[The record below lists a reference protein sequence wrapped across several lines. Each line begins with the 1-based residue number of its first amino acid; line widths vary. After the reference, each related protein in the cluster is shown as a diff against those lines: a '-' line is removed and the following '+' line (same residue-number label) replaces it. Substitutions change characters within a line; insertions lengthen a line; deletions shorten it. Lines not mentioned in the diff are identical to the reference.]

1 MLFYLFTYTAVQH
14 DFHIRLCSL
23 RLTETGRVT
32 YRITLGTLPD
42 HPGSPPGFSWIRVAQ
57 SFVFCVV
64 FCRSMS
70 FCLFSFDQ
78 PWYCLS
84 FFYLQLLITS
94 DYLWLPLW
102 YLLTMILS
110 VLLLFTAS
118 DYLWLPLWYLLTM
131 ILSVLQNFWLLGA
144 YLQAFLAIFPFCVIL
159 ISVVGV
165 QCSS

>member
-1 MLFYLFTYTAVQH
+1 MTPICFGGGSYLINVILFIYAYCGPTRFPYQIMFTSFNRNRT
-14 DFHIRLCSL
+14 
-23 RLTETGRVT
+23 VT

-78 PWYCLS
+78 LWYCLS

-94 DYLWLPLW
+94 DYPSGTFWPW
-102 YLLTMILS
+102 YCLS
-110 VLLLFTAS
+110 FRTS
-118 DYLWLPLWYLLTM
+118 DYLARIFKLFLQPF
-131 ILSVLQNFWLLGA
+131 LSV
-144 YLQAFLAIFPFCVIL
+144 
-159 ISVVGV
+159 
-165 QCSS
+165 

>member
-1 MLFYLFTYTAVQH
+1 MWCPPSLPRKKLKFRSSSLPFVLEGVLIWLMLFYLFTYTAVQH

-32 YRITLGTLPD
+32 YRTTLGTLPD

-94 DYLWLPLW
+94 DYPSGIFWPW
-102 YLLTMILS
+102 YCLS
-110 VLLLFTAS
+110 FRTS
-118 DYLWLPLWYLLTM
+118 DYLARIFKLFLQSF
-131 ILSVLQNFWLLGA
+131 LSV
-144 YLQAFLAIFPFCVIL
+144 
-159 ISVVGV
+159 
-165 QCSS
+165 

>member
-1 MLFYLFTYTAVQH
+1 MWCPPRLPRKKLKFRSSRLPFVLEGVLIWLMLFYLFTHTAVQH

-78 PWYCLS
+78 LWYCLS

-94 DYLWLPLW
+94 DYPSGIFWPW
-102 YLLTMILS
+102 YCLS
-110 VLLLFTAS
+110 FRTS
-118 DYLWLPLWYLLTM
+118 DYLARIFKLFLQSF
-131 ILSVLQNFWLLGA
+131 LSV
-144 YLQAFLAIFPFCVIL
+144 
-159 ISVVGV
+159 
-165 QCSS
+165 

>member
-78 PWYCLS
+78 P
-84 FFYLQLLITS
+84 
-94 DYLWLPLW
+94 
-102 YLLTMILS
+102 
-110 VLLLFTAS
+110 
-118 DYLWLPLWYLLTM
+118 
-131 ILSVLQNFWLLGA
+131 
-144 YLQAFLAIFPFCVIL
+144 
-159 ISVVGV
+159 
-165 QCSS
+165 

>member
-1 MLFYLFTYTAVQH
+1 MWCPPRLPRKKLKFRSSSLPFVLEGVLIWLMLFYLFTYTAVQH

-32 YRITLGTLPD
+32 YRTTLGTLPD

-84 FFYLQLLITS
+84 SFYLQLLIT
-94 DYLWLPLW
+94 
-102 YLLTMILS
+102 
-110 VLLLFTAS
+110 
-118 DYLWLPLWYLLTM
+118 
-131 ILSVLQNFWLLGA
+131 SVLQNFWLLGA

-165 QCSS
+165 CSVVHRRQVSFNYA